1 MSSTKS
7 STKPSA
13 AEPSATEHTSL
24 CEEEHIL
31 LRRVAKDAIAYGLE
45 HGEHMPIDTP
55 RYPPPLR
62 APGASFVTLKIQ
74 GELRG
79 CIGSLE
85 AYQPLVKDIAHNAYA
100 AAFNDP
106 RFPPVSAQEFAELEY
121 HLSILTPAE
130 PMQFSSQAGLL
141 KQIRPGI
148 DGLVLEDGR
157 HRGTFLPSV
166 WEQLSDAAQF
176 LQHLKLK
183 AGLPAD
189 YWSDTIK
196 VSRYTTESF

>member
-1 MSSTKS
+1 MSSTEQPNMQHS
-7 STKPSA
+7 
-13 AEPSATEHTSL
+13 SL

-31 LRRVAKDAIAYGLE
+31 LRNVAKEAIEYGLE
-45 HGEHMPIDTP
+45 HGRHMPVDTS

-62 APGASFVTLKIQ
+62 KPGASFVTLKKR

-85 AYQPLVKDIAHNAYA
+85 AYQPLVEDIAHNAYA

-106 RFPPVSAQEFAELEY
+106 RFPRVNESELTELEI
-121 HLSILTPAE
+121 HLSVLTPAE
-130 PMQFSSQAGLL
+130 PMEFTSQADLL
-141 KQIRPGI
+141 QQIQPGI

-157 HRGTFLPSV
+157 HRGTFLPAV
-166 WEQLSDAAQF
+166 WEQLPNAEQF

-189 YWSDTIK
+189 YWSDSIK
-196 VSRYTTESF
+196 VSRYRTEAF